1 MASGAAERR
10 KIRQLEADL
19 EDAETAKKK
28 FERSCQK
35 LEKELKELQEK
46 YEALERSGKKEVSHP
61 HLPVSFLILIRNG
74 QQRKR
79 KPLWTLNLLREQFLL
94 NKRR

>member
-28 FERSCQK
+28 LERSCQK

-61 HLPVSFLILIRNG
+61 HFPLSYLIFIRNG
-74 QQRKR
+74 QQRKW
-79 KPLWTLNLLREQFLL
+79 KPSWTLNLLREQFLL